1 MVKAIARVALLA
13 CLLSLSISAKFI
25 VNDYIVSPRATV
37 VLEKI
42 SKELTEKTGIS
53 AYVIATKDKLP
64 RGTNLYNYS
73 KKFEGNL
80 SKPYVIFIFAPNSKR
95 LGLIPSSKK
104 IKDYYDEG
112 EVKNFAIDIVKS
124 RDSNSL
130 QSKYDV
136 AVVQAYSELADQ
148 LAKKKG
154 IVLTNTLHDP
164 YSWIIDVVTWLVLL
178 GSVLVFWI
186 YFIRPTY
193 MRIKNGK
200 K

>member
-1 MVKAIARVALLA
+1 VKALARVTLLA

-25 VNDYIVSPRATV
+25 VNDHIISPRAVV

-42 SKELTEKTGIS
+42 SSELTEKTDIY

-64 RGTNLYNYS
+64 RGTNLYEYS
-73 KKFEGNL
+73 KEFEGNL

-95 LGLIPSSKK
+95 LGLIPSSSE
-104 IKDYYDEG
+104 IKSYYDG
-112 EVKNFAIDIVKS
+112 DEVKRYAVDIVKS
-124 RDSNSL
+124 DDSNSL

-136 AVVQAYSELADQ
+136 AIVQAYSELADE
-148 LAKKKG
+148 LASHKG
-154 IVLTNTLHDP
+154 VELSSSLNDP
-164 YSWIIDVVTWLVLL
+164 YDWIIDVVRWIVWLGAILI
-178 GSVLVFWI
+178 FWV
-186 YFIRPTY
+186 YFGRPIY

>member
-1 MVKAIARVALLA
+1 MKALARVTLLA

-25 VNDYIVSPRATV
+25 VNDHIISPRAVV

-42 SKELTEKTGIS
+42 SSELTEKTDIY

-64 RGTNLYNYS
+64 RGTNLYEYS
-73 KKFEGNL
+73 KEFEGNL

-95 LGLIPSSKK
+95 LGLIPSSSE
-104 IKDYYDEG
+104 IKSYYDG
-112 EVKNFAIDIVKS
+112 DEVKRYAVDIVKS
-124 RDSNSL
+124 DDSNSL

-136 AVVQAYSELADQ
+136 AIVQAYSELADE
-148 LAKKKG
+148 LASHKG
-154 IVLTNTLHDP
+154 VELSSSLNDP
-164 YSWIIDVVTWLVLL
+164 YDWIIDVVRWIVWLGAILI
-178 GSVLVFWI
+178 FWV
-186 YFIRPTY
+186 YFGRPIY